1 MKKNIV
7 LTQMQLDALSETASI
22 GVSHSAT
29 ALSKMLNKKI
39 LIKVPQVSILPL
51 IEFPKLLET
60 QSKEDIL
67 VGIYFRVLGKA
78 SGRILI
84 TYSKDSAL
92 ALADVLMKRPK
103 NFSRMLT
110 AMDQSALEETGTI
123 LTAACLN
130 ALADF
135 LEMTFIP
142 SVPQF
147 AFNHTE
153 SLVQSIFDEVKQI
166 SEYLVV
172 VESEFI
178 ETDNKIKGKFFIFP
192 DANALEVIWKS
203 IGVKS

>member
-1 MKKNIV
+1 
-7 LTQMQLDALSETASI
+7 
-22 GVSHSAT
+22 
-29 ALSKMLNKKI
+29 
-39 LIKVPQVSILPL
+39 
-51 IEFPKLLET
+51 
-60 QSKEDIL
+60 
-67 VGIYFRVLGKA
+67 
-78 SGRILI
+78 
-84 TYSKDSAL
+84 
-92 ALADVLMKRPK
+92 
-103 NFSRMLT
+103 
-110 AMDQSALEETGTI
+110 
-123 LTAACLN
+123 
-130 ALADF
+130 
-135 LEMTFIP
+135 MTFIP